1 MAEKRRWKKIELY
14 YSFDRLATQ
23 KLSYVYQILVP
34 KERAGRAK
42 GSPDFALIGGGGGEN
57 SSDLRSSVLR
67 TPERRAND
75 PESDRGPS

>member
-1 MAEKRRWKKIELY
+1 MAKKHRQKKIELY

-23 KLSYVYQILVP
+23 KLPYVYQILVP

-42 GSPDFALIGGGGGEN
+42 GGLDFTLIGGRGSEN

-67 TPERRAND
+67 TPERRVN
-75 PESDRGPS
+75 ST